1 MVCLVS
7 MPAAP
12 TSLAFVATT
21 AENMLSTFSLSHK
34 GLTLSRAGEVSHVTR
49 PSHQLP
55 KNASN
60 IQNLGQLLILK
71 STVIGQ

>member
-49 PSHQLP
+49 PQVISFQRMLP
-55 KNASN
+55 TYKTWDSC
-60 IQNLGQLLILK
+60 
-71 STVIGQ
+71 SS